1 MKKIFNFTDTFKNLF
16 NINLIYANPAVV
28 SSMMKKEKYR
38 YNSEEML
45 KSLRTKT
52 MIFTPVFIL
61 VIYTLI
67 FIPFDFSKFPYL
79 FDLSVSFFIV
89 LNLLQTFTYFYNVFY
104 ESRDVESYMPLPIDE
119 EDVFKS
125 KLLVVAISTLQLLIP
140 VISMYLIYYIKSGMY
155 FEAIAFSIFDF
166 ILSLGVVMAVN
177 MIFIQFLAKSS
188 VLSKLR
194 NKLVTIISLVAMIM
208 NVGFVML
215 FQSYSFN
222 LSEKAVK
229 GGPKIYGPL
238 TSLYRNNIL
247 HFIFILVGLLCL
259 YGAYRFIMK
268 NVNGNFYSY
277 LRILQSSNK
286 TGNKKKNNKKAKT
299 ENGESL
305 VDDSSNDINAF
316 YRKEKLSSIL
326 FRYNKALIGD
336 NKVINQVLMGAVLPI
351 VMLIPMLIN
360 ISNTSF
366 DLKSDINQF
375 LLISM
380 LALGLGILSNIN
392 AVSLPSIIVS
402 LDRENFDYIRS
413 LPIDIKSYIINKYII
428 SAGVNVVLP
437 LLALLGVNIFFGIRL
452 EYMLISMFIFAIVS
466 FALATNWIMF
476 DYKNVS
482 KDWQN
487 VSDLAS
493 RVNRSF
499 SMLLTFVIT
508 FIMLIFA
515 VILYFIAEAGLQ
527 VFAIGT
533 LLLIIAIII
542 SVSTYRFRNFL
553 KKLSY

>member
-16 NINLIYANPAVV
+16 NINLIYANPTVV

-79 FDLSVSFFIV
+79 LDMSVSFFIV

-247 HFIFILVGLLCL
+247 HFIFILFGLLCL

-392 AVSLPSIIVS
+392 SVSLPSIIVS

-493 RVNRSF
+493 RINRSF